1 MTYITLKEMKSTC
14 NEYVKLFELDC
25 SSSDIQYHKVS
36 DTENSLNY
44 GLVLVF
50 RKWSHVVHVHT

>member
-1 MTYITLKEMKSTC
+1 MKSTC
-14 NEYVKLFELDC
+14 NKYVKLFERDC